1 MMSRHRSWKTTT
13 GFKTRTFKTVAF
25 DGDTHNDDVEKGIGR
40 GRRLEISGAIEVV
53 LGALGEK
60 LLEVWPDSIYRKIAN
75 EEVDHLPFLEG
86 HPHGDETRT
95 GSLELADIFVKTCKI
110 LKFDIRYMCAK
121 VKLSSDVDATIK
133 GLESGPDVTGGGCF
147 GARDDGGDDRGD
159 TALDDVLNLCVLLPP
174 FTMGF
179 EGGSISSSG
188 NDRCRYN
195 RKGGERVLGTFD
207 ETPEPFALQ
216 GSHNGLAPG
225 GVVSRAIEG
234 GDVVEF

>member
-1 MMSRHRSWKTTT
+1 MTIHATPSRKTVVAIMRGEVTIGTTNTKGVLGMLADISWSGNKSRLLMSRHRTRKTTT
-13 GFKTRTFKTVAF
+13 SFKTRTFKTVAF
-25 DGDTHNDDVEKGIGR
+25 DGDTRNDDVEKGIGR

-53 LGALGEK
+53 LGALSEE

-110 LKFDIRYMCAK
+110 LKFDIRYMRAK

-147 GARDDGGDDRGD
+147 GARDDGGDDGGD
-159 TALDDVLNLCVLLPP
+159 TALDDVLDFRILLPP
-174 FTMGF
+174 FTIGLQ
-179 EGGSISSSG
+179 GGSG
-188 NDRCRYN
+188 
-195 RKGGERVLGTFD
+195 
-207 ETPEPFALQ
+207 
-216 GSHNGLAPG
+216 
-225 GVVSRAIEG
+225 
-234 GDVVEF
+234 